1 MNAPVVIAEKKGQAY
16 WLTLNRPERQN
27 AVNWDVF
34 PALEQGLATAQADP
48 EIRAIVL
55 TGAGDK
61 YFCVGGEL
69 GFDEARSRTGL
80 APDYLTHPLVRLYQV
95 VEKCSLPLIAR
106 VNGHCMAPGLNL
118 LAMCDLAIAADTA
131 LIAAPEAKV
140 GLFPMLGLGYLHR
153 LMPRRHLLELVLTG
167 EALKAEQAQALGL
180 INRVVPA
187 GELDAAIDSLVA
199 KLAANSPE
207 ALRRGKHAFRAMD
220 DMTLEQCFAQGVSA
234 VSLLL
239 LTEDFREGS
248 RAFAEKRKPNWPNRK
263 TVP

>member
-207 ALRRGKHAFRAMD
+207 ALRRGKYAFRAMD

-248 RAFAEKRKPNWPNRK
+248 RAFAEKRKPNWPARK

>member
-1 MNAPVVIAEKKGQAY
+1 MSAPVVIAEKKGQAF

-34 PALEQGLATAQADP
+34 PALEQGLADAQADP

-55 TGAGDK
+55 TGVGDK

-69 GFDEARSRTGL
+69 GFDEDRSRTGL
-80 APDYLTHPLVRLYQV
+80 APDYLTHPLVRLYQA

-140 GLFPMLGLGYLHR
+140 GLFPMLGLGYLQR

-167 EALKAEQAQALGL
+167 EALKAEQARALGL
-180 INRVVPA
+180 INHVVPA
-187 GELDAAIDSLVA
+187 GELDAAVGNLVA

-207 ALRRGKHAFRAMD
+207 ALRRGKHTFRAME

-239 LTEDFREGS
+239 LTEDFREGA
-248 RAFAEKRKPNWPNRK
+248 RAFAEKRKPNWPTRK
-263 TVP
+263 TVA

>member
-1 MNAPVVIAEKKGQAY
+1 LNAPVVIAEKKGQAY

-48 EIRAIVL
+48 DIRAIVL

-80 APDYLTHPLVRLYQV
+80 APDYLTHPLVRLYQA

-118 LAMCDLAIAADTA
+118 LAMCDLAIAAETA

-167 EALKAEQAQALGL
+167 EALKAEQALTLGL
-180 INRVVPA
+180 LNRGVPA
-187 GELDAAIDSLVA
+187 GDLDAAVDSLVA

-239 LTEDFREGS
+239 LTEDFREGA
-248 RAFAEKRKPNWPNRK
+248 RAFAEKRKPDWPARK

>member
-1 MNAPVVIAEKKGQAY
+1 MSESVVIAEKRGQAY

-34 PALEQGLATAQADP
+34 PLLEQGIAAAQRDP

-55 TGAGDK
+55 TGVGSK

-80 APDYLTHPLVRLYQV
+80 APEYLTHPLVKLYQA
-95 VEKCSLPLIAR
+95 VENCSLPLIAR

-118 LAMCDLAIAADTA
+118 LAMCDLAIAVDTA

-140 GLFPMLGLGYLHR
+140 GLFPMLGLGYLQR
-153 LMPRRHLLELVLTG
+153 LMPRRQLLELILTG
-167 EALKAEQAQALGL
+167 DALKAEEARSLGL
-180 INRVVPA
+180 LNRVVPE
-187 GELDAAIDSLVA
+187 GELDAAVNALVG

-220 DMTLEQCFAQGVSA
+220 DMSLEQCFAQGVAA

-239 LTEDFREGS
+239 LTEDFREGAS
-248 RAFAEKRKPNWPNRK
+248 AFANKRSPQWPARK
-263 TVP
+263 TLP

>member
-1 MNAPVVIAEKKGQAY
+1 MNESVVLSEKRGQAL
-16 WLTLNRPERQN
+16 WLTLNRPDRQN

-34 PALEQGLATAQADP
+34 PLLEQGIAAAQADP
-48 EIRAIVL
+48 AIRAIVL

-69 GFDEARSRTGL
+69 GFDEARSKTGL
-80 APDYLTHPLVRLYQV
+80 APDYLTHPLVKLFKA
-95 VEKCSLPLIAR
+95 VEDCTLPLIAR

-118 LAMCDLAIAADTA
+118 LAMCDLAIGVETA

-140 GLFPMLGLGYLHR
+140 GLFPMLGLGYLQR
-153 LMPRRHLLELVLTG
+153 LMPRRRLLELILTG
-167 EALKAEQAQALGL
+167 EPLKAAEARDLGL
-180 INRVVPA
+180 LNRVVPA
-187 GELDAAIDSLVA
+187 AELDAAVDALVA
-199 KLAANSPE
+199 RLSANSPD

-220 DMTLEQCFAQGVSA
+220 DMTLEESFGHGVAA

-239 LTEDFREGS
+239 LTEDFREGV
-248 RAFAEKRKPNWPNRK
+248 RAFAEKRPPNWPPRR

>member
-248 RAFAEKRKPNWPNRK
+248 RAFAEKRKPNWPARK
-263 TVP
+263 TEP

>member
-1 MNAPVVIAEKKGQAY
+1 MSAPVVITEKRGQSL
-16 WLTLNRPERQN
+16 WLILNRPDRQN

-34 PALEQGLATAQADP
+34 PALEQGIAAAQADP

-55 TGAGDK
+55 TGVGEK

-80 APDYLTHPLVRLYQV
+80 APEYLTHPLVRLYQV
-95 VEKCSLPLIAR
+95 VESCNLPLIAR

-118 LAMCDLAIAADTA
+118 LAMCDLAIAADSA

-140 GLFPMLGLGYLHR
+140 GLFPMLGLGYLMR
-153 LMPRRHLLELVLTG
+153 LVPRRHLLQMVLTG
-167 EALKAEQAQALGL
+167 DALKAEEACALGL
-180 INRVVPA
+180 VNRVVPA
-187 GELDAAIDSLVA
+187 AELDAAIDALVA

-207 ALRRGKHAFRAMD
+207 AIRRGKHAFRAMD

-248 RAFAEKRKPNWPNRK
+248 RAFAEKRTPNWPSRK
-263 TVP
+263 TMP

>member
-1 MNAPVVIAEKKGQAY
+1 LNAPVVIAEKKGQAY

-248 RAFAEKRKPNWPNRK
+248 RAFAEKRKPNWPARK